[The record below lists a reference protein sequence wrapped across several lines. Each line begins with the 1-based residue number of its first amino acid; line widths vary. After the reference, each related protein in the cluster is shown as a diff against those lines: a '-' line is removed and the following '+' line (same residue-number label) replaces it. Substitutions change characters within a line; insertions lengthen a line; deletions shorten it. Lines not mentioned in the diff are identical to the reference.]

1 MEIINREYGNI
12 EGFVADPE
20 VWSRTKDEFEKLSG
34 ESLGAARVRI
44 GDKTEELILD
54 IKELATKLNQEK
66 MELQGILETYNKNKE
81 NPETNFDKAAE
92 PLKDET
98 LKFSNYSYVP
108 LAYYPIGCLF
118 LLFLIYKKL

>member
-1 MEIINREYGNI
+1 MNYGNI
-12 EGFVADPE
+12 EGFDGKHPDVFSADVSFFNNLSGMDLIDQKEEINSKISEITADIKKVADA
-20 VWSRTKDEFEKLSG
+20 VNKR
-34 ESLGAARVRI
+34 
-44 GDKTEELILD
+44 
-54 IKELATKLNQEK
+54 K
-66 MELQGILETYNKNKE
+66 MEVQDIAEQYLVNQA
-81 NPETNFDKAAE
+81 NPDTNFDKAAE